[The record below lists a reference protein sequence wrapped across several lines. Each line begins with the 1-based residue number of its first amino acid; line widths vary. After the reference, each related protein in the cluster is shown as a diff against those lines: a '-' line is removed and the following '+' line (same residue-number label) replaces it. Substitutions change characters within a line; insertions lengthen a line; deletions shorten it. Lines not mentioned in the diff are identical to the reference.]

1 MSSIE
6 HLIAQIA
13 RLRIDDGDIVLIR
26 CPEIISAETGE
37 RIRVYVEHTL
47 AAVGRIAPVMILD
60 RGMSVEI
67 LAAKAFRKMPLEQLV
82 TSIED
87 MGEA

>member
-13 RLRIDDGDIVLIR
+13 RLRLDDGDIVLVR

-37 RIRVYVEHTL
+37 RIRKYVEGTL
-47 AAVGRIAPVMILD
+47 REVGRTAPVMILD